1 MLKTIM
7 NIILAICFIV
17 MAFAIIVYYQTPTG
31 RALVCISTLIAII
44 SYGISEYL
52 ESKEEKES

>member
-7 NIILAICFIV
+7 DVITIICFVI

-31 RALVCISTLIAII
+31 RALVCVTLFIAII
-44 SYGISEYL
+44 TCGISDYL
-52 ESKEEKES
+52 EEKEEEA